1 MSGGKPAPLVRRPLD
16 FTAVVI
22 MLALCAI
29 WGFQQVAMKAM
40 AGAADPLLQ
49 VALRSSG
56 AAILVWTYS
65 RLWRRDRW
73 VDGVAWREGLVV
85 GALFGIEYLFV
96 GIGLRHTGS
105 GLMSVLL
112 YTAPVFAA
120 IGLHVALRE
129 ERLTLAQWMGCLA
142 SFAGVAIIFLFPSGP
157 GVESVS
163 STDLATFGAFCGL
176 MAGLCWGLTTVAVR
190 VSRLSDAPF
199 SQSLFYQLL
208 GGGVVAWP
216 VVILADY
223 GSWQT
228 SAMLVT
234 LTFYQTVIV
243 CFASYLV
250 WFWLLQRYLASRL
263 GVISLLTPVLAVLLG
278 ALMLGEELT
287 VQFLASTLLI
297 VAGIAAMMLSDIRSR
312 RAKIASPN

>member
-1 MSGGKPAPLVRRPLD
+1 
-16 FTAVVI
+16 
-22 MLALCAI
+22 MLGLCGI

-65 RLWRRDRW
+65 RLWRRDQW
-73 VDGVAWREGLVV
+73 VKGIAWREGLVV

-120 IGLHVALRE
+120 IGLHLALRE
-129 ERLTLAQWMGCLA
+129 ERLTRLQWIGCLA
-142 SFAGVAIIFLFPSGP
+142 SFVGVSIIFLFPSDPQTGS
-157 GVESVS
+157 GSA
-163 STDLATFGAFCGL
+163 TNLAALGAFCGL

-190 VSRLSDAPF
+190 VSRLSEAPF
-199 SQSLFYQLL
+199 SQALFYQLL
-208 GGGVVAWP
+208 GGGIVAWP

-228 SAMLVT
+228 SVTLVT
-234 LTFYQTVIV
+234 LTLYQTVIV

-278 ALMLGEELT
+278 ALMLGEKLT

-297 VAGIAAMMLSDIRSR
+297 VTGIAVMMLSDIRSR
-312 RAKIASPN
+312 RTKVTSPSGP